1 VRVGE
6 RRGVRI
12 GVGGKVRTC
21 KDVMLIYLTSL
32 SMVLAIVRP
41 IGPNKSPIPSP
52 FDPFF
57 FGFPLLL
64 LSAWHTILHGLI
76 DLMLL
81 RTHGNATELEN
92 TVVLGRIDPANMPSI
107 FFSG

>member
-1 VRVGE
+1 
-6 RRGVRI
+6 
-12 GVGGKVRTC
+12 
-21 KDVMLIYLTSL
+21 
-32 SMVLAIVRP
+32 MVLAIVRP

-52 FDPFF
+52 LDPFF

-64 LSAWHTILHGLI
+64 LSAWHTILYVLL

-81 RTHGNATELEN
+81 CTHGNGTELEY